1 MMAIISSFK
10 ICISAVRIIFM
21 SHSFHRLRLTQQI
34 GLLGLHSSMMEHC
47 SANVEAMGSH
57 PVEVPKNVCGFICK
71 IAITINATIIF
82 IQNLYF
88 DSSHHRHD
96 LRATASTDHFTNNVR
111 LSELCELACNDYLLL
126 LFY

>member
-71 IAITINATIIF
+71 IAITINATII
-82 IQNLYF
+82 
-88 DSSHHRHD
+88 SSFKICI
-96 LRATASTDHFTNNVR
+96 STVHIIIMI
-111 LSELCELACNDYLLL
+111 LELPLV
-126 LFY
+126 